1 MFKKKSISKAVEKAD
16 SAKKAN
22 PLDLS
27 SDQDLTIALM
37 NLAVL
42 ERNFGLSGELMDVV
56 SDIRQDLMKK
66 IVAPSSDKWEVTKY
80 LLAESMQLMVD
91 GNRALDAGKNKDAY
105 ALYNRSYEL
114 YSLFWGINMGLISV
128 SDAEKL
134 VPDMMKMVKKDCLL

>member
-1 MFKKKSISKAVEKAD
+1 MFKKKSILKAVEKAD

-91 GNRALDAGKNKDAY
+91 GNRALDTGKNKDAY

-134 VPDMMKMVKKDCLL
+134 VPDMMKVVKKDCLL

>member
-56 SDIRQDLMKK
+56 CDIRQDLMKK

-91 GNRALDAGKNKDAY
+91 GNRALDVGKNKDAY

-114 YSLFWGINMGLISV
+114 YSLFWGINMGLIGIK
-128 SDAEKL
+128 DAEHL
-134 VPDMMKMVKKDCLL
+134 APGMVTV